1 MILFGLWTE
10 KLSNMRKTVGE
21 RGGGERESAQCD
33 DEMG

>member
-21 RGGGERESAQCD
+21 RRGGGGGAQCD